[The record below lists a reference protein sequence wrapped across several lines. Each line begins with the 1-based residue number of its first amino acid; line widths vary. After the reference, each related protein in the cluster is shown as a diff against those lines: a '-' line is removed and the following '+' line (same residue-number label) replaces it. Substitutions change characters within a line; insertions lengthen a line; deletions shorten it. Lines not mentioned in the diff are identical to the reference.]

1 MKKTMYMIA
10 CLCFVWSVRAVDIT
24 AISGAIRSGDA
35 QRLTA
40 CMDSEA
46 DLAAP
51 GVSVRADGQE
61 VVAQLARFFEANK
74 VTAFTVAHQADKKE
88 TGFVVGKLTTETG
101 DFRVNITYSIKE
113 EQVLIQSIR
122 IE

>member
-1 MKKTMYMIA
+1 MKKTVCIIA
-10 CLCFVWSVRAVDIT
+10 CLCFVWSVQAVDIT

-40 CMDSEA
+40 CMDAEA
-46 DLAAP
+46 DLSAP
-51 GVSVRADGQE
+51 GVSVKGNGKE
-61 VVAQLARFFEANK
+61 VGAQLTRFFEANK
-74 VTAFTVAHQADKKE
+74 GTAFTVAHQADKKE
-88 TGFVVGKLTTETG
+88 TGFVVGKLTTVKG